1 MMTPTT
7 RHASGGSPGFSVS
20 EALVVI
26 ALMGIFVLFGGP
38 AMADA
43 YRAYKVRSVAD
54 VLSTDL
60 RAMRYAA
67 VATRASRSMTV
78 NTQGHPSAPN
88 QYTFVNA
95 KADSVTRPVESGVNI
110 EDASDTSITFTM
122 TGGTG
127 SSSSLTLLVSMD
139 INSDRGDRYTID
151 VSPTGTVT
159 TSFAYYTP

>member
-1 MMTPTT
+1 MTTPTARRT
-7 RHASGGSPGFSVS
+7 SQGPPGFSVS

-43 YRAYKVRSVAD
+43 YRAYKVRAAAD

-67 VATRASRSMTV
+67 VATRSGRNMTI

-88 QYTFVNA
+88 QYTFANA
-95 KADSVTRPVESGVNI
+95 RGDSVTRRVESGVVI
-110 EDASDTSITFTM
+110 EDASDTSIAFTI

-127 SSSSLTLLVSMD
+127 SPSSLTVLVSMD
-139 INSDRGDRYTID
+139 INADRGDRYTID
-151 VSPTGTVT
+151 VSPAGTVS
-159 TSFAYYTP
+159 TSFASYTP